1 MVVVRNSVRAANVI
15 VVGVLY
21 LSVCLVVGM
30 AMVVVLVEMWWWW
43 GRWFGIIGDGGE
55 MVVVVM
61 AIVMS
66 CLKWTPKAQ
75 KILVFILLVY
85 YV

>member
-1 MVVVRNSVRAANVI
+1 MVVVRNVVRAANVI

-30 AMVVVLVEMWWWW
+30 VVVVVLVELWWWW
-43 GRWFGIIGDGGE
+43 RGWLGISGDGGV

-61 AIVMS
+61 VMGMGG
-66 CLKWTPKAQ
+66 LKWTPKAQ
-75 KILVFILLVY
+75 NILVFKWLV
-85 YV
+85 